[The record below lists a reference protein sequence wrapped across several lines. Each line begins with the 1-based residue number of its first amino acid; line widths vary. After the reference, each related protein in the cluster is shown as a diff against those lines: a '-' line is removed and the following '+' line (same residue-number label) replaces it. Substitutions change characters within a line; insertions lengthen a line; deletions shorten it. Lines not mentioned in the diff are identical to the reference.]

1 MLRSVTRPFKPSD
14 VGDGPAEA
22 LELVACVR
30 DASTESSNLDEDVD
44 GKTPSWNGGAG
55 RRLGSDPGRGA
66 GRQAVEPG
74 HALQVEHS
82 VRATR
87 RGAAATRGAAILV
100 VDDEPPIRRL
110 TVRLLADAGYRCAE
124 AGGEAEAL
132 AKVDGD
138 PPDLVLTDVTMP
150 GGSGISLVRTL
161 RERHPDVAA
170 VMLTARDDP
179 EVAEAALDGGAY
191 GYVVKPFGRNELVIA
206 VAGALKRRAL
216 ALENRMHRERL
227 EELVRQR
234 THELAESRSETV
246 ERLARAVESRDSDT
260 GSHIERMSGLAA
272 ELARALGW
280 AEAEAETL
288 RLAAL
293 LHDVGKVGI
302 PDGVLNKH
310 GRLDEDERQLI
321 ETHAAVGHA
330 ILAGARSELLRLADV
345 VTWTH
350 HERFDGS
357 GYPRGL
363 VGEEIPLAGRIAAV
377 ADVYDALTSNR
388 AYRPALGERAA
399 LALITAGRGREFDP
413 NVVDALLELRA

>member
-1 MLRSVTRPFKPSD
+1 
-14 VGDGPAEA
+14 
-22 LELVACVR
+22 
-30 DASTESSNLDEDVD
+30 
-44 GKTPSWNGGAG
+44 
-55 RRLGSDPGRGA
+55 
-66 GRQAVEPG
+66 
-74 HALQVEHS
+74 
-82 VRATR
+82 
-87 RGAAATRGAAILV
+87 
-100 VDDEPPIRRL
+100 
-110 TVRLLADAGYRCAE
+110 
-124 AGGEAEAL
+124 
-132 AKVDGD
+132 
-138 PPDLVLTDVTMP
+138 
-150 GGSGISLVRTL
+150 
-161 RERHPDVAA
+161 
-170 VMLTARDDP
+170 
-179 EVAEAALDGGAY
+179 
-191 GYVVKPFGRNELVIA
+191 
-206 VAGALKRRAL
+206 
-216 ALENRMHRERL
+216 
-227 EELVRQR
+227 
-234 THELAESRSETV
+234 
-246 ERLARAVESRDSDT
+246 
-260 GSHIERMSGLAA
+260 MSGLAA

-302 PDGVLNKH
+302 PDGVLNKN

-413 NVVDALLELRA
+413 NVVDALLDLRA